1 VAAAGAD
8 PQSTDPIEV
17 DLVAG
22 GKEVDGAPDVF
33 DPRRRALGEVRF
45 AAAFALIGGVE
56 DQGDEP
62 VAGELAGV
70 NGRKMLSKSATRVPL
85 AAAG

>member
-33 DPRRRALGEVRF
+33 DP
-45 AAAFALIGGVE
+45 
-56 DQGDEP
+56 
-62 VAGELAGV
+62 
-70 NGRKMLSKSATRVPL
+70 
-85 AAAG
+85 